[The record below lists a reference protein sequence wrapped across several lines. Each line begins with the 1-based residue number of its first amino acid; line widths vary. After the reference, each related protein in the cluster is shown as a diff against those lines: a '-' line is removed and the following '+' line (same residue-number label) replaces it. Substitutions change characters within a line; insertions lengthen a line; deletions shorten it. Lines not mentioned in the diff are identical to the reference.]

1 MFENTIFNNTKVV
14 KQNET
19 FEYAHILIPL
29 NAKPELTMLVWERL
43 FKLMGEGEDDESSL
57 WNSDME

>member
-14 KQNET
+14 TQKDT

-29 NAKPELTMLVWERL
+29 NKNPEFTVLVWERL
-43 FKLMGEGEDDESSL
+43 FKIMAKENDDESSL
-57 WNSDME
+57 WHSDTE